1 MFDHQSIHAVTDV
14 TKLRV
19 GFLVDL
25 SKVYTYSECY
35 EKFKDIII
43 D

>member
-1 MFDHQSIHAVTDV
+1 MFDHQSVHAVTDV
-14 TKLRV
+14 SKLRV

-25 SKVYTYSECY
+25 SRVYTYEECY
-35 EKFKDIII
+35 EKYKEIIN